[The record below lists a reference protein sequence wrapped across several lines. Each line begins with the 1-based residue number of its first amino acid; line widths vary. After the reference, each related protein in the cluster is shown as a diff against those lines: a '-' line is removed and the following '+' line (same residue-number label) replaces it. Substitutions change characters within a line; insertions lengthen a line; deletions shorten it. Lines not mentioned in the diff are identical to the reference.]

1 MSKTIFK
8 DWLEQH
14 RESQNT
20 IVQDYRGHITSY
32 EEALYYNGF
41 RDYKVVRLD
50 TWDKR
55 IDEKDKAL
63 FDFTGIPEDRK
74 RGYAIIISPFTRE
87 TLEAFLKLSY
97 ESAEWQQEQAE
108 KQQAALERLIEM
120 GELDEDEEE

>member
-1 MSKTIFK
+1 MNKEDFRN
-8 DWLEQH
+8 WLDQH
-14 RESQNT
+14 RESQST
-20 IVQDYRGHITSY
+20 VVQDYRGHITSY
-32 EEALYYNGF
+32 EEALYCNGF
-41 RDYKVVRLD
+41 RDYKVVRWD

-74 RGYAIIISPFTRE
+74 RGYAIIISPFTKE

-108 KQQAALERLIEM
+108 AQQSALERLIEM

>member
-1 MSKTIFK
+1 MSKIIFK

-41 RDYKVVRLD
+41 RDYKVVR
-50 TWDKR
+50 WDKR

-74 RGYAIIISPFTRE
+74 RGYAVIISPFTRE
-87 TLEAFLKLSY
+87 TLEAFLKLLY

-108 KQQAALERLIEM
+108 KQQAALERLEQHPIY
-120 GELDEDEEE
+120 

>member
-1 MSKTIFK
+1 MNKEDFRN
-8 DWLEQH
+8 WLDQH

-20 IVQDYRGHITSY
+20 VVQDYRGHITSY

-41 RDYKVVRLD
+41 RDYKVVRWD
-50 TWDKR
+50 TWDKS

-74 RGYAIIISPFTRE
+74 RGYAVIISPFTRE

-108 KQQAALERLIEM
+108 AQQSALERLIEM

>member
-1 MSKTIFK
+1 MNKEDFRN
-8 DWLEQH
+8 WLEQH
-14 RESQNT
+14 RESQNK
-20 IVQDYRGHITSY
+20 IVQDYRWRITSY
-32 EEALYYNGF
+32 EEALYCSGF
-41 RDYKVVRLD
+41 RDYKVVRWD

-74 RGYAIIISPFTRE
+74 RGYAVIISPFTRE

-97 ESAEWQQEQAE
+97 ESAEWQQEQA
-108 KQQAALERLIEM
+108 KAQQSALERLIEM